1 MSLYKRSKVIRS
13 PKYIEKKRKIKILL
27 SVLFPISI
35 LSVLSALI
43 LFIRSDF
50 FIIDQ
55 INISGSSDTNK
66 VLNEVNNLI
75 SGNYIK
81 ILPKSNI
88 VIFPKQDIA
97 STTKSLFKEI
107 ETISI
112 HRSGISSISIDI
124 KEKTPIAILCD
135 GFEGDNDIKCF
146 LIDFDGFAY
155 KQVQNT
161 NYSNLNKYYTTAL
174 TDSDILGK
182 KFLEPS
188 KLKEFDDFIKGISKI
203 GIIPMGILI
212 NDGGQYEMYIEDTL
226 HQTKNASSTPVT
238 IYMNDKISLSKI
250 LYNFQ
255 VFWKN
260 YQNTV
265 KNSKPFDYI
274 DMRFGNTV
282 FYATK

>member
-27 SVLFPISI
+27 SILFPISI

-50 FIIDQ
+50 FSIGE
-55 INISGSSDTNK
+55 INISGSSDSEK
-66 VLNEVNNLI
+66 VLSEVRNTI

-112 HRSGISSISIDI
+112 NRSGISSISIDI
-124 KEKTPIAILCD
+124 KEKLPIAILCD

-161 NYSNLNKYYTTAL
+161 NYSNLNKYYSTAL
-174 TDSDILGK
+174 SDSDILGK

>member
-97 STTKSLFKEI
+97 STTK
-107 ETISI
+107 
-112 HRSGISSISIDI
+112 
-124 KEKTPIAILCD
+124 
-135 GFEGDNDIKCF
+135 F
-146 LIDFDGFAY
+146 L
-155 KQVQNT
+155 N
-161 NYSNLNKYYTTAL
+161 
-174 TDSDILGK
+174 
-182 KFLEPS
+182 
-188 KLKEFDDFIKGISKI
+188 
-203 GIIPMGILI
+203 IPA
-212 NDGGQYEMYIEDTL
+212 
-226 HQTKNASSTPVT
+226 K
-238 IYMNDKISLSKI
+238 
-250 LYNFQ
+250 
-255 VFWKN
+255 
-260 YQNTV
+260 
-265 KNSKPFDYI
+265 
-274 DMRFGNTV
+274 
-282 FYATK
+282 

>member
-50 FIIDQ
+50 FSIDQ

-161 NYSNLNKYYTTAL
+161 NYNNLNKYYTTAL

>member
-27 SVLFPISI
+27 SILFPISI

-50 FIIDQ
+50 FSIDK

-88 VIFPKQDIA
+88 VIFPKQDIS

-124 KEKTPIAILCD
+124 KEKTPVAILCD

>member
-1 MSLYKRSKVIRS
+1 
-13 PKYIEKKRKIKILL
+13 
-27 SVLFPISI
+27 LF
-35 LSVLSALI
+35 
-43 LFIRSDF
+43 
-50 FIIDQ
+50 
-55 INISGSSDTNK
+55 
-66 VLNEVNNLI
+66 
-75 SGNYIK
+75 GNYIK